1 MKTVLQ
7 VCREPAGEADELAAQ
22 QAETISFLFRDFH
35 IALPK
40 ATVIRRDESLA
51 RRTTLR
57 VGGPADLYVEPPTE
71 SALATVLEL
80 CALRRAPILVLGRGS
95 NLLVRDGGFRGVAIS
110 LASAEFSRIE
120 AQEGQLRVGAGARLK
135 QVATEARR
143 LGWSGL
149 EFLEG
154 IPGSM
159 GGALRMN
166 AGAMGVEMFDQV
178 VSLTFLDEDG
188 EIRTRERDEITAEYR
203 NVGELRRN
211 FALEVV
217 LSGTSDSKENIQRR
231 WDESRAKRQKTQPI
245 AASAGCMFKN
255 PELIP
260 AGKLVDEMGLKGCR
274 VGHAEVS
281 AIHGNFIVNTGGAT
295 TADVLALVE
304 QIRDKARAER
314 GIEMEME
321 VKVIGEDD
329 YTF

>member
-166 AGAMGVEMFDQV
+166 AGAMGRWAFDVVERLRCMDRQGV
-178 VSLTFLDEDG
+178 ALDLERSAIEVGYRSCPTLSTHLALGAVLRAEPASVD
-188 EIRTRERDEITAEYR
+188 EIRSRMDTYSR
-203 NVGELRRN
+203 
-211 FALEVV
+211 
-217 LSGTSDSKENIQRR
+217 KR
-231 WDESRAKRQKTQPI
+231 WESQPSQP
-245 AASAGCMFKN
+245 SAGCTFKN
-255 PELIP
+255 PAADLP
-260 AGKLVDEMGLKGCR
+260 AGRLIEELGLKGTR
-274 VGHAEVS
+274 VGDAMVSDVHA
-281 AIHGNFIVNTGGAT
+281 NFFVNLGAA
-295 TADVLALVE
+295 TARDVLSLIDLVRTRALEARGVRLDTEVE
-304 QIRDKARAER
+304 I
-314 GIEMEME
+314 
-321 VKVIGEDD
+321 VGED
-329 YTF
+329 